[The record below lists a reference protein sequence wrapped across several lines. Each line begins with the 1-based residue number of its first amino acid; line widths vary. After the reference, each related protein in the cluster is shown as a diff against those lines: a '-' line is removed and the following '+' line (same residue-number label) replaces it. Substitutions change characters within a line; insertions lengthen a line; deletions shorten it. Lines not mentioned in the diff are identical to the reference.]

1 MRAPGLVFASAAA
14 FCGLT
19 VGCGAGGRD
28 PPTAGECA
36 RPRPGWIWC
45 DDFEQDRLRKY
56 FEYDDAG
63 GHFVRVAG
71 VGLGGSFGMRARWDA
86 VGQVAAGA
94 LHLAM
99 GKTPQRYLRP
109 VDAGTATYRDV
120 FWRVYVR
127 LQPGWRGGGAD
138 KLSRAL
144 SLAASDWAE
153 AAAAHVW
160 SGTAPGPDQDYLTLD
175 PASGTDSTGVLR
187 TARYN
192 DWGHMR
198 WLGQVRG
205 ATPLYADSAAGRWR
219 CVEAHVRLNDPG
231 RSNGVFELW
240 VDTTLDVQKAGLNWV
255 GGFDAYGINAVF
267 LENYW
272 NAGAAQPEERYFD
285 NFIVSEQRIGC

>member
-1 MRAPGLVFASAAA
+1 MHFSLVF
-14 FCGLT
+14 FFL
-19 VGCGAGGRD
+19 
-28 PPTAGECA
+28 
-36 RPRPGWIWC
+36 II
-45 DDFEQDRLRKY
+45 
-56 FEYDDAG
+56 
-63 GHFVRVAG
+63 
-71 VGLGGSFGMRARWDA
+71 
-86 VGQVAAGA
+86 
-94 LHLAM
+94 
-99 GKTPQRYLRP
+99 LRP
-109 VDAGTATYRDV
+109 PRSTRCC
-120 FWRVYVR
+120 
-127 LQPGWRGGGAD
+127 
-138 KLSRAL
+138 
-144 SLAASDWAE
+144 
-153 AAAAHVW
+153 
-160 SGTAPGPDQDYLTLD
+160 TLF
-175 PASGTDSTGVLR
+175 PYTTLFRSLR

-272 NAGAAQPEERYFD
+272 NAGAAQPEERYLD